1 MIIESFLK
9 KAKNNFNKSVMSDS
23 TGMSLTYGQVLT
35 ASILLSKHIRNFE
48 GNNIAILFPSSVGGA
63 LAHIA
68 IALTLKTPV
77 GLNFIASKED
87 QEYVLKLC
95 EVKTIFTSRKF
106 IEKAM
111 IDEDDRM
118 VFIEDIQKMISKSQK
133 LLTFFSCKLQSVQ
146 SLINKFKIYDG
157 NDKTAVL
164 LFTSGSEA
172 HPKGVQLTN
181 FNIFS
186 SIQSYSAILD
196 ERPDDVIL
204 AALPFFHVFGFVV
217 CLWFPLLVGA
227 GAFFYPNP
235 TDYERL
241 GKIVLKH
248 KITILL
254 GTSTLYR
261 GFMRKWHKDQVQS
274 VRLAY
279 AGAEKLN
286 KTVRERFNEK
296 LGIKILEAYG
306 ITETCACVSANP
318 SNDYRNGSVGR
329 CLHDIDCKI
338 VNPDTFE
345 EVPHGKDGLILVK
358 GPNIMKGY
366 YKEDEQTRQ
375 AFYKD
380 FYITGDI
387 GRLENDFLYITD
399 RLKRFAKIGG
409 EMVPLLPIEDKLSDI
424 LDKNGEN
431 ENRQC
436 AVINI
441 PDAQK
446 GEQIVGIVVDP
457 NPDKLYLNAEL
468 DQNGIT
474 KLSQPNHYLTIDTI
488 PMLASGKID
497 YRSLKDF
504 ATKELVES

>member
-1 MIIESFLK
+1 MIIENFIK
-9 KAKNNFNKSVMSDS
+9 KAKCDFNKTVLSDS
-23 TGMSLTYGQVLT
+23 TGMSLNFGQVLT
-35 ASILLSKHIRNFE
+35 ASILLARHIKSFE

-68 IALTLKTPV
+68 IALTPKTPV

-87 QEYVLKLC
+87 QEYILKLC
-95 EVKTIFTSRKF
+95 DVKTIFTSRKF
-106 IEKAM
+106 IEKAK
-111 IDEDDRM
+111 IEEDVRM
-118 VFIEDIQKMISKSQK
+118 VFIEDIQEKISKSRK
-133 LLTFFSCKLQSVQ
+133 LLTFLSCKLRSVQ
-146 SLINKFKIYDG
+146 SLINQFKIYDA
-157 NDKTAVL
+157 DDQTAVI
-164 LFTSGSEA
+164 LFTSGTES

-181 FNIFS
+181 LNLVS
-186 SIQSYSAILD
+186 SIQSYITILH
-196 ERPDDVIL
+196 EKPDDVIL

-217 CLWFPLLVGA
+217 CLWFPLIVGA

-261 GFMRKWHKDQVQS
+261 GFLKRWNKDQVQS

-286 KTVRERFNEK
+286 KNVREKFYQK
-296 LGIKILEAYG
+296 LGINILEAYG
-306 ITETCACVSANP
+306 ITETCACLSANP
-318 SNDYRNGSVGR
+318 SNDFRHGSVGK
-329 CLHDIDCKI
+329 CFPVIECKI
-338 VNPDTFE
+338 VNPDTLE

-366 YKEDEQTRQ
+366 YKNEEQTRL
-375 AFYKD
+375 AFYKG

-424 LDKNGEN
+424 LDEN
-431 ENRQC
+431 NESDTRVC

-441 PDAQK
+441 PHAQK
-446 GEQIVGIVVDP
+446 GEQIVGLVVTS
-457 NPDKLYLNAEL
+457 NPDKLYLNSFL
-468 DQNGIT
+468 DQSGIT
-474 KLSQPNHYLTIDTI
+474 KLSQPDHYLSIDTI
-488 PMLASGKID
+488 PMLASGKVD
-497 YRSLKDF
+497 YRSLKDL
-504 ATKELVES
+504 AIKELVES